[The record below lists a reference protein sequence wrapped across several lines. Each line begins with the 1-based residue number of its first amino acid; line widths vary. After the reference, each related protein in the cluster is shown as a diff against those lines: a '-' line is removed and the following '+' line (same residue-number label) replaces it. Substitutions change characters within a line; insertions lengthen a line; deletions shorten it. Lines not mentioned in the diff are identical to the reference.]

1 MVYTQSFLVVK
12 RGGGRK
18 KSRPPSREKSVKCH
32 FSVMVKVVGM
42 VEDLEVRV
50 KSNFDGKVILAAAN
64 SQTENSLSCISEDTV
79 LQRREIMFHRYI
91 ALAWLP
97 SDTKPHY

>member
-42 VEDLEVRV
+42 VEDPGGE
-50 KSNFDGKVILAAAN
+50 GKE
-64 SQTENSLSCISEDTV
+64 Q
-79 LQRREIMFHRYI
+79 F
-91 ALAWLP
+91 
-97 SDTKPHY
+97 